1 MKTTV
6 LERRATCFVGN
17 SIKITRENIPVF
29 IKVFGQMGL
38 YPSVNKGIGIKVT
51 PNGIE
56 QEDVISLDL
65 KYLDETVKMSVGPD
79 RIDIVSK
86 KAGETWISFIEFV
99 MKISDELRKNFSN
112 DIIRLA
118 LCASIRLK
126 LDQKH
131 AEKAYGKL
139 FKSEDELPI
148 EWQLR
153 KVIRTTMSSDDN
165 KNEVTVNN
173 VYNIYR
179 NDAIVNGENL
189 SNIIKLDM
197 DVNTIVGSDICSL
210 YILQKKFWDTSAK
223 TIDDAISIYYSIFTD
238 EKI

>member
-131 AEKAYGKL
+131 AEEAYGKL